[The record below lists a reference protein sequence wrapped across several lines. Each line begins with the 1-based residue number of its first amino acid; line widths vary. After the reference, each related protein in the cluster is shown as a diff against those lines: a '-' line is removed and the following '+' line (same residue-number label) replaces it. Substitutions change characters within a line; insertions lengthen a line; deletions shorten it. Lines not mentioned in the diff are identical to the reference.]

1 MTDQPFAGISPLVQ
15 QYLSD
20 TGNDI
25 HIGRNDT
32 FSLGYQAACA
42 TLSTMIWDVYKECDP
57 PCGPSRRNQIT
68 GRLWCQPAADGDGW
82 EIPDDEE
89 EDDAPIVIVQQAPP
103 VDPKLIERIYYM
115 GLTTGAA
122 GEFARGMAWM
132 ATEIARTMDFP
143 LAIRQPAAPPSISSI
158 PSIPATPP
166 TTVTHTAPADRP
178 GPFIGFKIVGE
189 VEEWEPA
196 PVPRLTNRSTS
207 C

>member
-1 MTDQPFAGISPLVQ
+1 MSDQPFEGISPFVQ

-20 TGNDI
+20 TGQDDQ
-25 HIGRNDT
+25 IGRNDT
-32 FSLGYQAACA
+32 YALGYQAACA
-42 TLSTMIWDVYKECDP
+42 ALSTLIFDVYGEYNP

-68 GRLWCQPAADGDGW
+68 GQHWVQPQGNLWG
-82 EIPDDEE
+82 IPDDEE
-89 EDDAPIVIVQQAPP
+89 DDDAPIVIVQQAPP

-143 LAIRQPAAPPSISSI
+143 LAIRQPAALPAPAPIPSTPSI
-158 PSIPATPP
+158 PSTPVRRHPGIPN
-166 TTVTHTAPADRP
+166 DI
-178 GPFIGFKIVGE
+178 IGFKIVGE

-196 PVPRLTNRSTS
+196 PRLTDRSTS
-207 C
+207 CR

>member
-15 QYLSD
+15 QWLSD

-68 GRLWCQPAADGDGW
+68 GQRWCQPTAAGW
-82 EIPDDEE
+82 EIPGDD
-89 EDDAPIVIVQQAPP
+89 DDDTPIVIVQQAPP

-115 GLTTGAA
+115 SLTQGAA

-132 ATEIARTMDFP
+132 ATEIARVMDFP
-143 LAIRQPAAPPSISSI
+143 LAIRQPAAPDKPFADLKAIGEI
-158 PSIPATPP
+158 EEWEF
-166 TTVTHTAPADRP
+166 APADR
-178 GPFIGFKIVGE
+178 
-189 VEEWEPA
+189 
-196 PVPRLTNRSTS
+196 RLLP
-207 C
+207 

>member
-42 TLSTMIWDVYKECDP
+42 VLSTMIWDVYKECDP

-68 GRLWCQPAADGDGW
+68 GRLWCQPTADGDGW

-89 EDDAPIVIVQQAPP
+89 GDDAPIIIMQQAPP
-103 VDPKLIERIYYM
+103 VDPKLIETIYYM

-143 LAIRQPAAPPSISSI
+143 LAIRQPAAPVAP
-158 PSIPATPP
+158 PP
-166 TTVTHTAPADRP
+166 TVTRTAPADRP

-189 VEEWEPA
+189 VEEWEPEPA
-196 PVPRLTNRSTS
+196 PRLTNRSTS